1 MKAAENGKHVAVVV
15 ELKARF
21 DEARNIAW
29 AKDLERAGVQV
40 IYGIK
45 GLKTH
50 AKVCVIVRREPHGI
64 RRYCHFGTG
73 NYNELTA
80 RIYSDVSLFTSD
92 NELGTDAVNFMYAI
106 TGYSQPNQY
115 HKLDAAPMT
124 IRSKLLEL
132 IEGEIERKKQN
143 QPAEIMVKVNSLVD
157 PPLIEALYRASQAG
171 VRIRLNVRGACC
183 LIPGVAGLSE
193 NIVVVSI
200 IDRFLEHA
208 RILYFHHGGDPQL
221 FISSAD
227 WMPRNLDRRL
237 ELMVPV
243 ESPEN
248 RERLIDILKTYF
260 RDNQK
265 SHRLKKDGSYRRIR
279 SKKKKQIRSQEI
291 LFRDAIDD
299 SIRISQ
305 ASRTVFVPHL
315 AEGES
320 HF

>member
-1 MKAAENGKHVAVVV
+1 
-15 ELKARF
+15 
-21 DEARNIAW
+21 
-29 AKDLERAGVQV
+29 
-40 IYGIK
+40 
-45 GLKTH
+45 
-50 AKVCVIVRREPHGI
+50 
-64 RRYCHFGTG
+64 
-73 NYNELTA
+73 
-80 RIYSDVSLFTSD
+80 
-92 NELGTDAVNFMYAI
+92 
-106 TGYSQPNQY
+106 
-115 HKLDAAPMT
+115 MT

-193 NIVVVSI
+193 NIDVVSI

-243 ESPEN
+243 ESPKN
-248 RERLIDILKTYF
+248 SERLIDILKTYF

-279 SKKKKQIRSQEI
+279 SKTKKQIRSQEI
-291 LFRDAIDD
+291 LFREAIDD
-299 SIRISQ
+299 SIRVSQ
-305 ASRTVFVPHL
+305 DSRTVFVPHL